1 MITAE
6 EEKKGICESTNVL
19 IFSCSGGSNVGQIAN
34 EAAKSLNTLVK
45 GKMYCLAGVGGNVSG
60 IVESTKAAEKIVVLD
75 GCSVK
80 CAMKTLDRAGFDVD
94 VHVIVTDLD
103 IKKRYDFFMDI
114 EEIDKVV
121 AEVNSRLSCDI

>member
-34 EAAKSLNTLVK
+34 EAAKSLNTLGK

>member
-6 EEKKGICESTNVL
+6 EEKKGICESKNVL

-34 EAAKSLNTLVK
+34 EAAKSLNTLGK